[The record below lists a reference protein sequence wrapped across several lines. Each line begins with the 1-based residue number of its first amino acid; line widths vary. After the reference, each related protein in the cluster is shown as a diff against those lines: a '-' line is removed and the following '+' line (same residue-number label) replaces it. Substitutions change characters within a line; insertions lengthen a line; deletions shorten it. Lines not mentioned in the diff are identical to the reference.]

1 MLSCSGVLPY
11 PNPVILAHFSFTGDN
26 DFSYLANEVLTIPSA
41 AAIGTVVCHNITVP
55 DDMIME
61 DSETFTITV
70 ETINPNDVVIGPST
84 ATVTIVDID
93 GRLTENLE

>member
-1 MLSCSGVLPY
+1 M
-11 PNPVILAHFSFTGDN
+11 
-26 DFSYLANEVLTIPSA
+26 
-41 AAIGTVVCHNITVP
+41 CHNITVP

-61 DSETFTITV
+61 DSETFTISV

-93 GRLTENLE
+93 GKLTGNME